1 MHSWG
6 GPESGAP
13 RKPRTV
19 LAMFALAILLLL
31 ISCDVRPDSGI
42 TGAVLGPKGPLSVNL
57 RVVDTASGQ
66 EAAEATSA
74 SNGIFFVR
82 LPAGQYRVAFLRPR
96 GGKSAKAPPAR
107 IVTVPKHVIVRM
119 TVRYGSP
126 TDP

>member
-1 MHSWG
+1 MHSWERPASWG
-6 GPESGAP
+6 RRTA
-13 RKPRTV
+13 RTV
-19 LAMFALAILLLL
+19 LPMFALAVLPWL
-31 ISCDVRPDSGI
+31 ISCGVRPDSGI
-42 TGAVLGPKGPLSVNL
+42 TGTVLGPKGPLSVNL

-96 GGKSAKAPPAR
+96 GGKSAKAPPAQ
-107 IVTVPKHVIVRM
+107 IVTVPKHVIMRM